1 MNRIVRL
8 SGIALLAAAAP
19 APAQNAAD
27 FPSRPVRWLIN
38 TAAGGGADLT
48 ARAVATKLS
57 ERLGHQIVVD
67 NRPGGAGNISL
78 ELLARAPA
86 NGYTMAVVAT
96 SNAIN
101 RALVKNLPY
110 DLLKDFTGVTQL
122 TSQPYC
128 LSVNPNVPAK
138 TVRELVELA
147 RAKPNTLTYGS
158 AGNGSLSHLG
168 SELLAQ
174 MGKFKWI
181 HVPYK
186 GGAQGIA
193 DTISGQITA
202 QLTTIIGTW
211 GHMKAGR
218 LRWLAV
224 SSANRSKVVPD
235 LPTIAESGFPGYDV
249 QGWYAIAAPAGTP
262 APILEKMQ
270 REIAAV
276 LKLPEVGGRF
286 AADGSEPVGSTPAA
300 FTAFMRTEADR
311 YAALTRQIGMRVE

>member
-1 MNRIVRL
+1 MKHIVRL
-8 SGIALLAAAAP
+8 SGIALLAISSSAL
-19 APAQNAAD
+19 AQSAAD
-27 FPSRPVRWLIN
+27 FPNRPVRWLIN

-48 ARAVATKLS
+48 ARAVAVKLS
-57 ERLGHQIVVD
+57 ERLGHQVVVD
-67 NRPGGAGNISL
+67 NRPGGAGNIAL

-86 NGYTMAVVAT
+86 NGYTMAAIAT
-96 SNAIN
+96 ANTIN

-110 DLLKDFTGVTQL
+110 DLLKDFTGVTQF

-147 RAKPNTLTYGS
+147 RAKPGTLTYGS

-168 SELLAQ
+168 GELLAQ

-193 DTISGQITA
+193 DTISGQINA

-211 GHMKAGR
+211 SHMKAGR
-218 LRWLAV
+218 LRWLAI
-224 SSANRSKVVPD
+224 SSATRSKVVPE

-249 QGWYAIAAPAGTP
+249 QGWYGLVAPAATP
-262 APILEKMQ
+262 KAIVEKMQ

-276 LKLPEVGGRF
+276 LQLPEVGGRF
-286 AADGSEPVGSTPAA
+286 AADGSEPAGSTPATFNA
-300 FTAFMRTEADR
+300 LIRADADR
-311 YAALTRQIGMRVE
+311 YAALTKQIGLRVE